1 MSWSWSC
8 EPWLLVPLVT
18 STNEEVQ
25 EAMIHNPRDHLW
37 PHGSVAGLLL
47 LVAACSQQASAAGKD
62 DLHGAAPVAEQ
73 QKQLSALITH
83 DTSKPPPGIDPL
95 IWAALVPDDN
105 KPTAARIEL
114 GRKLYFDARL
124 SADGTVSCST
134 CHDVTRSFTDRR
146 PVSEGIREQLG
157 QRNSPTTM
165 NAALLQTQ
173 FWDAR
178 ARTLE
183 DQAKL
188 PILNPVEMGMPDE
201 KAAVA
206 AIAGDP
212 EYQRMFEAAY
222 GRPVNYQDIG
232 RAIASFERTLIFL
245 DSPFDRFLAGDTKA
259 ISDSARRGWVLY
271 NGKARCVTCHPVNA
285 SSPLGSDNRF
295 HNIGVS
301 ARHQNFEGL
310 AFKALAALEKD
321 PSLENIEKLA
331 LGTELSELGRF
342 LVSRN
347 YSDIGGFRTPQ
358 IRNIGIT
365 APYMHDGSMQTL
377 WDVMDHYNKGGEPN
391 LYLDGGIEPLALSEG
406 ELADVIA
413 FLFTLTDVR
422 FASTGQAEEKRQ
434 RQHAEKARPFRNDA
448 LAQRRDISFKASK

>member
-1 MSWSWSC
+1 
-8 EPWLLVPLVT
+8 
-18 STNEEVQ
+18 
-25 EAMIHNPRDHLW
+25 MIHNPRDHGW
-37 PHGSVAGLLL
+37 PHGSIAGLLL
-47 LVAACSQQASAAGKD
+47 LVAACSQQASAADKNN
-62 DLHGAAPVAEQ
+62 LHGAAPVAEQ

-83 DTSKPPPGIDPL
+83 DTSKPPRGIDPL
-95 IWAALVPDDN
+95 IWAALVPGDN
-105 KPTAARIEL
+105 KLTPARTEL

-157 QRNSPTTM
+157 QRNAPTTM
-165 NAALLQTQ
+165 NAALMQTQ

-212 EYQRMFEAAY
+212 EYKRMFEAAY
-222 GRPVNYQDIG
+222 GRPVNYDDIG

-245 DSPFDRFLAGDTKA
+245 DSPFDRFLAGDSKA
-259 ISDSARRGWVLY
+259 ISEPAKRGWVLY

-406 ELADVIA
+406 EIEDVIA
-413 FLFTLTDVR
+413 FMFTLTDVR
-422 FASTGQAEEKRQ
+422 LARTGEAEEKRQ
-434 RQHAEKARPFRNDA
+434 RAHAAKARPFRNDA

>member
-1 MSWSWSC
+1 
-8 EPWLLVPLVT
+8 
-18 STNEEVQ
+18 
-25 EAMIHNPRDHLW
+25 MIRNPRDHLW
-37 PHGSVAGLLL
+37 PRGPLAGLLL
-47 LVAACSQQASAAGKD
+47 LAAACSQQASAAGKD
-62 DLHGAAPVAEQ
+62 NLHGAAPAAEQ
-73 QKQLSALITH
+73 QKQLSTLITH
-83 DTSKPPPGIDPL
+83 DTTKPPRGIDPR
-95 IWAALVPDDN
+95 IWAELVPDDN
-105 KPTAARIEL
+105 ELTPARIEL
-114 GRKLYFDARL
+114 GRKLYFEPRL
-124 SADGTVSCST
+124 SADGSVSCAT

-146 PVSEGIREQLG
+146 PVSEGIRDQMG
-157 QRNSPTTM
+157 QRNAPTTM

-188 PILNPVEMGMPDE
+188 PIINPIEMGMPDG
-201 KAAVA
+201 KAAAA

-222 GRPVNYQDIG
+222 GRPVNYDDIG

-245 DSPFDRFLAGDTKA
+245 DSPFDRFLAGDDKA
-259 ISDSARRGWVLY
+259 ISDAARRGWVLY
-271 NGKARCVTCHPVNA
+271 NGKARCVTCHPINA
-285 SSPLGSDNRF
+285 SNPLGSDNRF

-310 AFKALAALEKD
+310 AAKALAALEKD
-321 PSLENIEKLA
+321 PTLENIEKLA
-331 LGTELSELGRF
+331 LGTDMSELGRF

-347 YSDIGGFRTPQ
+347 YSDVGGFRTPQ
-358 IRNIGIT
+358 VRNIGIT
-365 APYMHDGSMQTL
+365 APYMHDGTLQTL

-391 LYLDGGIEPLALSEG
+391 LYLDGGIEPLALSER
-406 ELADVIA
+406 EIDDVVA

-422 FASTGQAEEKRQ
+422 FARAAEAEETRQ

-448 LAQRRDISFKASK
+448 LAQRREISFKASK

>member
-1 MSWSWSC
+1 
-8 EPWLLVPLVT
+8 
-18 STNEEVQ
+18 
-25 EAMIHNPRDHLW
+25 MIRNPPDHLW
-37 PHGSVAGLLL
+37 PHGSLAGLLL
-47 LVAACSQQASAAGKD
+47 LVAACSQQASAADKD
-62 DLHGAAPVAEQ
+62 NLHGAAPVAEQ
-73 QKQLSALITH
+73 QKQLAALINH
-83 DTSKPPPGIDPL
+83 DTSKPPRGIDPL

-105 KPTAARIEL
+105 KLTPARIEL

-188 PILNPVEMGMPDE
+188 PILNPIEMGMPDE

-212 EYQRMFEAAY
+212 EYKRMFEAAY
-222 GRPVNYQDIG
+222 GRPVNYEDIG

-245 DSPFDRFLAGDTKA
+245 DSPFDRFLAGDSKA
-259 ISDSARRGWVLY
+259 ISDSAKRGWVLY

-365 APYMHDGSMQTL
+365 APYMHDGSLQTL

-406 ELADVIA
+406 EISDVIA
-413 FLFTLTDVR
+413 FMLTLTDVR
-422 FASTGQAEEKRQ
+422 FAKNGEAEEKRQ

>member
-1 MSWSWSC
+1 
-8 EPWLLVPLVT
+8 
-18 STNEEVQ
+18 
-25 EAMIHNPRDHLW
+25 MIRNPRDHLW
-37 PHGSVAGLLL
+37 PHGPVAGLLL
-47 LVAACSQQASAAGKD
+47 LVAACSQQANAADKD
-62 DLHGAAPVAEQ
+62 NLHGAAPAAEQ
-73 QKQLSALITH
+73 QKQLTALITH
-83 DTSKPPPGIDPL
+83 DATKPPRNVDPRV
-95 IWAALVPDDN
+95 WAGLVPADN
-105 KPTAARIEL
+105 QLTAARIEL
-114 GRKLYFDARL
+114 GRKLYFDPRL
-124 SADGTVSCST
+124 SADGTVSCAT

-146 PVSEGIREQLG
+146 PVSEGIRDQMGE
-157 QRNSPTTM
+157 RNAPTTM

-188 PILNPVEMGMPDE
+188 PIINPVEMGMPDG
-201 KAAVA
+201 KSAAA

-212 EYQRMFEAAY
+212 EYQRMFETAY
-222 GRPVNYQDIG
+222 GRPVNYDDIG

-245 DSPFDRFLAGDTKA
+245 DSPFDRFLAGDGKA
-259 ISDSARRGWVLY
+259 ISDSAKRGWVLF

-301 ARHQNFEGL
+301 ARHQNFESL
-310 AFKALAALEKD
+310 AAKALAALEKD

-347 YSDIGGFRTPQ
+347 YSDIGAFRTPQ

-365 APYMHDGSMQTL
+365 GPYMHDGTLQTL

-391 LYLDGGIEPLALSEG
+391 LYLDGGIEPLALSES
-406 ELADVIA
+406 EINDVVA
-413 FLFTLTDVR
+413 FMFALTDVR
-422 FASTGQAEEKRQ
+422 LAKTGEAEVERQ
-434 RQHAEKARPFRNDA
+434 RKHAEKQRPFRNDA